1 MVLWL
6 PSPVSPIVLSISVWS
21 TPDISTPRVKD
32 APDRA
37 ARPFLR
43 RRAIAVFITATILM
57 AATILDPQRGLG
69 QRTRAYSAFEFG
81 SFDPGAGDVVR
92 RLNASGEIVGGG
104 QGTGRGHQA
113 FVLRRSG
120 REDLTFQHR
129 QDDSTSFDIN
139 DTGEAVGAFNSA
151 TAVRPFRKG
160 RGSRVE
166 PLATLPNDT
175 GGVALGI
182 NGHGE
187 AVGYSSGSQ
196 GIRAVWWNRAGAIR
210 ALADLP
216 GAEESRG
223 HAINDRGDIV
233 GVSGPIGAPR
243 AVLWPRKG
251 AVADLGTL
259 PSDSTSIAEAISKA
273 GDIVGLSDGLH
284 GSRAVLWPRGG
295 QIQSLGV
302 LQGGDSSRARAIN
315 KDGEVVGTS
324 TSLLGTRA
332 FVWTAA
338 EGMQDLNDLVSVPG
352 LVLTDA
358 TGITDKGEILAIAR
372 PDPGGAVGH
381 DPEDHEL
388 PLHIL
393 VLTPSP

>member
-1 MVLWL
+1 VVSWPRYRKPQSFLPGRIRSWL
-6 PSPVSPIVLSISVWS
+6 PRAVLVM
-21 TPDISTPRVKD
+21 V
-32 APDRA
+32 A
-37 ARPFLR
+37 FG
-43 RRAIAVFITATILM
+43 LM
-57 AATILDPQRGLG
+57 AAISLDAQRGIG
-69 QRTRAYSAFEFG
+69 QKTRAYSAFEFG
-81 SFDPGAGDVVR
+81 SFDPGSGDFVR
-92 RLNASGEIVGGG
+92 RLNASGEVVGSG

-113 FVLRRSG
+113 FVLRRGG

-129 QDDSTSFDIN
+129 RDDSTSFDIN
-139 DTGEAVGAFNSA
+139 DAGETVGAFNSD
-151 TAVRPFRKG
+151 TALRPFRKG

-166 PLATLPNDT
+166 PLATLPNDP
-175 GGVALGI
+175 GGAALGI

-187 AVGYSSGSQ
+187 AVGYSSGQ

-223 HAINDRGDIV
+223 HAINERGDIV

-259 PSDSTSIAEAISKA
+259 PGDSTSTAEAISKA
-273 GDIVGLSDGLH
+273 QDIVGVSDGPN

-302 LQGGDSSRARAIN
+302 LPGGDSSRARAIN

-338 EGMQDLNDLVSVPG
+338 DGMQDLNDLVHLPG

-358 TGITDKGEILAIAR
+358 TGINDKGEILASAR
-372 PDPGGAVGH
+372 PDPGAAVGH
-381 DPEDHEL
+381 DHEDHEL

-393 VLTPSP
+393 ILTPVR